1 MDRIVSNA
9 TPLIYLA
16 KANQLIL
23 LQTSV
28 NQVLIPQSVYREVVT
43 EGKRLGVRDAYRI
56 ENAVIS
62 GWLVVKD
69 VINRFPVKIT
79 IHPGEAD
86 VISLAKE
93 NKIEKVLMDDAKAR
107 TAAELAGLQA
117 VGTLWLLLRSLKT
130 RRLDFDGFLTTLEDI
145 IRAGFYLKD
154 DVYLRVVRMARE
166 ITDV

>member
-1 MDRIVSNA
+1 MDRIASNA

-23 LQTSV
+23 LQTAV
-28 NQVLIPQSVYREVVT
+28 NQVIIPQSVYREVVI
-43 EGKRLGVRDAYRI
+43 EGKRLGVKDAYRI
-56 ENAVIS
+56 EN
-62 GWLVVKD
+62 
-69 VINRFPVKIT
+69 
-79 IHPGEAD
+79 
-86 VISLAKE
+86 
-93 NKIEKVLMDDAKAR
+93 VLMDDAKAR

-117 VGTLWLLLRSLKT
+117 VGTLWLLLRSLKI
-130 RRLDFDGFLTTLEDI
+130 RRIDFDGFLTTLEDI

>member
-1 MDRIVSNA
+1 MRRLLFTLLRRINW
-9 TPLIYLA
+9 
-16 KANQLIL
+16 
-23 LQTSV
+23 
-28 NQVLIPQSVYREVVT
+28 EVVI
-43 EGKRLGVRDAYRI
+43 EGKRLGVRDAYLI

-69 VINRFPVKIT
+69 VINRFPIKIT

-117 VGTLWLLLRSLKT
+117 SQT
-130 RRLDFDGFLTTLEDI
+130 
-145 IRAGFYLKD
+145 
-154 DVYLRVVRMARE
+154 
-166 ITDV
+166 